1 MVGTIDDHEKLVNQ
15 TLRGAI
21 PNVVDSPP
29 TVGSPEGSGA
39 LTPSDDISRHQ
50 ASRLRWYHKTHQ
62 LIGAKEQVMLTSDFE
77 EKSIAHSSFNIS
89 INTDLKKKPNEA
101 IQII

>member
-1 MVGTIDDHEKLVNQ
+1 MSTSIYRNRDYVNSLVGTNDDHEKFVDQ

-29 TVGSPEGSGA
+29 TVESPEGSGA
-39 LTPSDDISRHQ
+39 LTPSDNVLSRHQ

-62 LIGAKEQVMLTSDFE
+62 LIGAEEQVM
-77 EKSIAHSSFNIS
+77 
-89 INTDLKKKPNEA
+89 
-101 IQII
+101 